1 MVTLGKLGMPESDR
15 RLIEMAFPLK
25 QVSLDS
31 VHEKNVR
38 HGHIS
43 TLHIWPARRPLAA
56 SRAVLL
62 ATLLRA
68 PDRPDERDAL
78 LRRIGG
84 TLSKQQTGRGEKE
97 VTKGG
102 VLHWGRESSAD
113 MDALRAAI
121 RDAFDGHAPRVLDP
135 FAGGGAIPL
144 EAARLGCDVTAS
156 DLSPVA
162 WFILRCALH
171 YPKAVS
177 GPPRPLPAFA
187 LKDPRFVEAFL
198 KANGVSKRS
207 ELRSHLDRLGHG
219 DGNAVQT
226 AVWATKPEDAASFAW
241 HLRAWG
247 GRVLA
252 AARTELAGRYPT
264 YADFEPVQ
272 KKGRPGPK
280 LPPQQRVRLPRK
292 LKPDANGNVTAAAL
306 NGGFDSDYLAD
317 ERKPRW
323 IAKPTVTYLW
333 ARTAQCG
340 NCRVDIPLLK
350 TRWLCKRPGK
360 RILLTIDPAIGET
373 IRFGIRTDVPNDREA
388 DRVGAGTMSQSG
400 AECPSCGAFSAMAD
414 LRSQGQSGRLG
425 VRMTAVVVEGQTG
438 KEYRLPT
445 KAELLAARVESGE
458 VQRIFAGVPLGLP
471 TERTPSYSA
480 LGMRVPRYGFGTWQ
494 SLFTYRQLCTLA
506 VFVRETRRIAEEL
519 REYPPEWAEALV
531 ACLAPAISRLAD
543 RGSTLATWT
552 NDHDKI
558 RGTFARF
565 ALPMVWD
572 FAESCPL
579 TDTTGGYGQA
589 VEWIARV
596 CEHLETAVSHAPHT
610 EVLCKSATE
619 PSHGKFDVICTDP
632 PYYDA
637 IPYSDLMDFF
647 YVWLRRALHGLS
659 PTIDQ
664 VFVNP
669 LGPKWDSEANDG
681 ELIDDA
687 SRFDGDRATSKKN
700 YEDGMARAFERFHAS
715 LHDHGRL
722 VVVFANKQ
730 PDAWET
736 LVSAL
741 IRAGFVVTASWPI
754 QTEMQNR
761 QRGLS
766 SAALSSSI
774 WLVCRKRPP
783 SRAGWDTNVLAEM
796 EGNITQRLRDF
807 WDAGIRGPDFVWA
820 ATGPALEAFSRYP
833 AVRVTD
839 AVNTFLT
846 VAEFLRRVR
855 RIVVAFVVSRLLDAD
870 GGLEDLDDLT
880 TYYLLHRK
888 DFGLS
893 PAPSG
898 ACILY
903 ALSCNVSDADLA
915 GRLDVVRRGGRQR
928 SDANNEGDSVAP
940 TGGNEVGLKRWDQRR
955 AKDLGEPGADGTPP
969 ALIDRLHRL
978 MRLWKAGDQGS
989 VNRYLDRH
997 GLKHHDLFAHLVQ
1010 AVLELAERG
1019 SEERSFLESIQN
1031 HLRGLARA
1039 SGSTQAEMAIDP
1051 ERQPLNQS

>member
-1 MVTLGKLGMPESDR
+1 MPESYR
-15 RLIEMAFPLK
+15 RLIEVAFPLK
-25 QVSLDS
+25 QASLDS

-56 SRAVLL
+56 SRAALL
-62 ATLLRA
+62 ATLLPA
-68 PDRPDERDAL
+68 PDDPEERDAL

-84 TLSKQQTGRGEKE
+84 TVSKRQTSRGERE
-97 VTKGG
+97 VTNGG
-102 VLHWGRESSAD
+102 VLHWGRESSSD
-113 MDALRAAI
+113 MDVFRTAI
-121 RDAFDGHAPRVLDP
+121 QDAFDGRAPRVLDP

-171 YPKAVS
+171 YPKAVVGS
-177 GPPRPLPAFA
+177 TPPLPGFA
-187 LKDPRFVEAFL
+187 LKDRQFVEAFL
-198 KANGVSKRS
+198 KANGASRRR
-207 ELRSHLDRLGHG
+207 ELRSHMDRLGHG
-219 DGNAVQT
+219 DGGPVQT
-226 AVWATKPEDAASFAW
+226 TAWTNRPEETASFAW
-241 HLRAWG
+241 HFRAWCRRLLSG
-247 GRVLA
+247 TRAKLA
-252 AARTELAGRYPT
+252 ARYPT
-264 YADFEPVQ
+264 YADFEALQ
-272 KKGRPGPK
+272 RKGRGRQNRRPI
-280 LPPQQRVRLPRK
+280 LNQRPSRL
-292 LKPDANGNVTAAAL
+292 LEPDATGRVSVTEL
-306 NGGFDSDYLAD
+306 NSEFDADYLSD
-317 ERKPRW
+317 ERNPRW
-323 IAKPTVTYLW
+323 IAKPTVAYLW

-340 NCRVDIPLLK
+340 NCRARFPLLK
-350 TRWLCKRPGK
+350 TRWLCKTEGK
-360 RILLTIDPAIGET
+360 RVLLTMEPRSDQSFT
-373 IRFGIRTDVPNDREA
+373 FGIDQHAQDNGKGDA
-388 DRVGAGTMSQSG
+388 LGSGTMSQSG
-400 AECPSCGAFSAMAD
+400 AECPICHSFSTMAD
-414 LRSQGQSGRLG
+414 LRGQGRAGRLG
-425 VRMTAVVVEGQTG
+425 ALLTTVVVDGQLG

-445 KAELLAARVESGE
+445 PVERQAAEVDESALDRLFDHLPFGQLNEPTPKSGVGASRAFSIDGYGMATWASLFSDRQLLALGE
-458 VQRIFAGVPLGLP
+458 
-471 TERTPSYSA
+471 
-480 LGMRVPRYGFGTWQ
+480 
-494 SLFTYRQLCTLA
+494 
-506 VFVRETRRIAEEL
+506 FVRNIRAADVEMRDCDTAHR
-519 REYPPEWAEALV
+519 EALV
-531 ACLAPAISRLAD
+531 CGLACAVDKLAD
-543 RGSTLATWT
+543 YSSSVCSWNVGREVVRNTY
-552 NDHDKI
+552 
-558 RGTFARF
+558 ARF

-572 FAESCPL
+572 YCEVNPL
-579 TDTTGGYGQA
+579 SETTGGFAAMTDWVARYFDHA
-589 VEWIARV
+589 RIA
-596 CEHLETAVSHAPHT
+596 TAPAAAIDVRRESAIAS
-610 EVLCKSATE
+610 SAT
-619 PSHGKFDVICTDP
+619 GFDLVCTDP

-647 YVWLRRALHGLS
+647 HTWLRRSIRGIS
-659 PTIDQ
+659 TEIDAA
-664 VFVNP
+664 FSEP
-669 LGPKWDSEANDG
+669 IGPKWDAQANDG

-687 SRFDGDRATSKKN
+687 SRFSGDRSASKTN
-700 YEDGMARAFERFHAS
+700 YENGMGRAFQRLHAS
-715 LHDHGRL
+715 LRDDGRL

-783 SRAGWDTNVLAEM
+783 SRPGWDTNVLAEM
-796 EGNITQRLRDF
+796 EHNIPQRLRDF

-839 AVNTFLT
+839 SPDTLLT

-888 DFGLS
+888 DFGFK

-903 ALSCNVSDADLA
+903 ALSCNVSDSDLA
-915 GRLDVVRRGGRQR
+915 GRLDVVRRGGHKARETAD
-928 SDANNEGDSVAP
+928 DAEAAP
-940 TGGNEVGLKRWDQRR
+940 AAGNEVGLKRWDQRR
-955 AKDLGEPGADGTPP
+955 AKNLGEPGNDGTPP

-978 MRLWKAGDQGS
+978 MRLWKAGDQGP
-989 VNRYLDRH
+989 VDRYLDRN

-1019 SEERSFLESIQN
+1019 SEERSLLESIQN
-1031 HLRGLARA
+1031 HLRGIAPPAR
-1039 SGSTQAEMAIDP
+1039 SSQTEMAIEPVRPPPDA
-1051 ERQPLNQS
+1051 S